1 MPRWWFALLAT
12 IVSVALV
19 AGCSD
24 TSISQPNGPSASR
37 CQTALTGVPE
47 SIPPEGSRLSAS
59 VATTRECPWT
69 ATAEAS
75 WIQLSPNSGQGES
88 VVTVTV
94 AENTVA
100 IRRSSAI
107 LINDTRVTVAQDA
120 APCRFE
126 LNTGSTE
133 VAASGG
139 TVPVGVSAVA
149 GCAWTAASEASW
161 VRVVRG
167 SGTGGGAAELFVE
180 TNTGAARRGT
190 VRVAGLTF
198 VIDQPAPEST
208 PSPSPSPTPTPA
220 PTPAPSPMPTPP
232 PAPTPAPTPP
242 PAPPP
247 PACSFSLSPAI
258 RMVPMGGGERSVNV
272 KTEPGCAWTAST
284 GERWIKLETTSGTGD
299 GGVSY
304 FVEQNTGA
312 EREGTITIGG
322 QVHTI
327 RQQAGK

>member
-69 ATAEAS
+69 ATADAS

-88 VVTVTV
+88 VITVTV

-100 IRRSSAI
+100 TRRSSAI
-107 LINDTRVTVAQDA
+107 LINDTRITVAQDA
-120 APCRFE
+120 APCRFA
-126 LNTGSTE
+126 LNAGSAA
-133 VAASGG
+133 VAANGG
-139 TVPVGVSAVA
+139 TVTVGVSAVA
-149 GCAWTAASEASW
+149 GCGWTAASETSW
-161 VRVVRG
+161 VGVVRG

-208 PSPSPSPTPTPA
+208 P
-220 PTPAPSPMPTPP
+220 
-232 PAPTPAPTPP
+232 
-242 PAPPP
+242 
-247 PACSFSLSPAI
+247 
-258 RMVPMGGGERSVNV
+258 
-272 KTEPGCAWTAST
+272 
-284 GERWIKLETTSGTGD
+284 
-299 GGVSY
+299 
-304 FVEQNTGA
+304 
-312 EREGTITIGG
+312 
-322 QVHTI
+322 
-327 RQQAGK
+327 